1 MTLWLIIAIFIGVV
15 LVAAG
20 VLIAVFKRQWIYIL
34 YMAVP
39 VLLAVGLIVIGELT
53 KRESYPASIPFMA
66 GIWAVLIAI
75 FARNRKRE

>member
-1 MTLWLIIAIFIGVV
+1 MWLVIAIITGLV

-20 VLIAVFKRQWIYIL
+20 VLIAILKKQWLYIL

-39 VLLAVGLIVIGELT
+39 VILAVGLIVLGEST

-75 FARNRKRE
+75 FARNKKRE